1 MSSTKQK
8 DLNKINLMK
17 LLQKIIAITI
27 IQLIIFAIFILVDK
41 RFMTSLISWFF
52 ISLVI
57 SFVILIIAHL
67 REAKIDDAPGNKSS
81 ENA

>member
-1 MSSTKQK
+1 
-8 DLNKINLMK
+8 MK